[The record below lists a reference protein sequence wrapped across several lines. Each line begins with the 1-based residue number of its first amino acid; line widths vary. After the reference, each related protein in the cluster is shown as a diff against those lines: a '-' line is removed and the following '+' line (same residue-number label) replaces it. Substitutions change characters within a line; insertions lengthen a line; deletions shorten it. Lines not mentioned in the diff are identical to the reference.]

1 MVDPR
6 SVQTAQSRSRV
17 VSQFEKFESKSPEH
31 KGTKVKSKDTKNAFL
46 RVLAVAVLCAF
57 VPLCLCAPELLMV
70 ARDMGQDWLSVQNF
84 KLRHFQKPDRA
95 AAGPIQPEATTPGE

>member
-57 VPLCLCAPELLMV
+57 VPLCPGAFDGCSGHG
-70 ARDMGQDWLSVQNF
+70 ARLAERSE
-84 KLRHFQKPDRA
+84 FQTEA
-95 AAGPIQPEATTPGE
+95 LPEAGSGSSRPDPA